1 MNRTAPSQGPD
12 ANAEPD
18 AFDRALAPQ
27 FPELLQATRRE
38 LRHRLSLN
46 QFAPDDLTPGQLLDM
61 ALQHARCERTRLP
74 PDVDIKARALALIF
88 RMAEVLTA
96 RNAGRRQK
104 TSELLPE
111 EAEPDPLYEEDEGEF
126 WKSHVL
132 DYPRNEEAFSGAVDR
147 SREDVAGDDELVGLL
162 DLRERHPADARGA
175 WCITSGDCISGWD
188 SADRS
193 PAAPCERPESH
204 ARPGQGCALSTT
216 QTRHMSHVMACCA
229 FW

>member
-1 MNRTAPSQGPD
+1 
-12 ANAEPD
+12 
-18 AFDRALAPQ
+18 
-27 FPELLQATRRE
+27 
-38 LRHRLSLN
+38 
-46 QFAPDDLTPGQLLDM
+46 M

-88 RMAEVLTA
+88 QMAEVLTA

-132 DYPRNEEAFSGAVDR
+132 DYPRNEEVFSGAVDR

-162 DLRERHPADARGA
+162 DPRERQARLMHEVHGVSLQEIA
-175 WCITSGDCISGWD
+175 
-188 SADRS
+188 SAVGIPLTEAQRLLAS
-193 PAAPCERPESH
+193 
-204 ARPGQGCALSTT
+204 ARNRLRAQVKTV
-216 QTRHMSHVMACCA
+216 R
-229 FW
+229 